1 MKMELTHLD
10 EEGRARMVDVSSK
23 PVTARRAVAEGKVVM
38 DPRIL
43 DLLREGKVAKGD
55 VLTVAKVA
63 GVMAAKRTADIVPLC
78 HPLSLSEV
86 DLSFALL
93 DGGTIEIRSTV
104 KANERT
110 GVEMEALVAVSAA
123 ALTVYDMCKAASKR
137 ITITGIRLLEKEG
150 GRSGH
155 FIASEGTKGEV
166 VAVNISEKR
175 EVPKRN
181 VREGYLKEGWG
192 LEGDAHAGE
201 WERQISLFPLEA
213 MALVPEEVRKEMTEE
228 EYSENLTIQ
237 GIPLEEL
244 RVGRRLRIGEALV
257 EILQIG
263 KGKLEGRGRP
273 WIVSR
278 EGRFGRVLEGG
289 KVKVGDEVELLG

>member
-1 MKMELTHLD
+1 MEFTHLD

-38 DPRIL
+38 DPRVL
-43 DLLREGKVAKGD
+43 ELLKEGEISKGD
-55 VLTVAKVA
+55 VLTVAKIA
-63 GVMAAKRTADIVPLC
+63 GVMAAKRTAEIVPLC

-86 DLSFALL
+86 DVSFSLR
-93 DGGTIEIRSTV
+93 DGGIVEIRSTV

-123 ALTVYDMCKAASKR
+123 ALTIYDMCKAASRR

-150 GRSGH
+150 GRSGR
-155 FIASEGTKGEV
+155 FIASEGIKGEV
-166 VAVNISEKR
+166 VAVNLSEKR
-175 EVPKRN
+175 GVPKRN
-181 VREGYLKEGWG
+181 VGSGYLKEGWG

-201 WERQISLFPLEA
+201 WERQISLFPVEA
-213 MALVPEEVRKEMTEE
+213 MALVPEEVRKEMREGE
-228 EYSENLTIQ
+228 HSENLTIQ

-244 RVGRRLRIGEALV
+244 RVGRRLRIGEAVV
-257 EILQIG
+257 EILQVG
-263 KGKLEGRGRP
+263 KGKLEPRGRA

-278 EGRFGRVLEGG
+278 EGRFGRVLKGG

>member
-1 MKMELTHLD
+1 MEFTHLD

-38 DPRIL
+38 DPRVL
-43 DLLREGKVAKGD
+43 ELLKEGEISKGD
-55 VLTVAKVA
+55 VLAVAKIA
-63 GVMAAKRTADIVPLC
+63 GVMAAKRTAEIVPLC

-86 DLSFALL
+86 DVSFSLR
-93 DGGTIEIRSTV
+93 DGGIVEIRSTV

-123 ALTVYDMCKAASKR
+123 ALTIYDMCKAASRR

-150 GRSGH
+150 GRSGR
-155 FIASEGTKGEV
+155 FIASEGIKGEV
-166 VAVNISEKR
+166 VAVNLSEKR
-175 EVPKRN
+175 GVPKSN
-181 VREGYLKEGWG
+181 VGSGYLKEGWG

-201 WERQISLFPLEA
+201 WERQISLFPVEA
-213 MALVPEEVRKEMTEE
+213 MALVPEEVRKEMREG

-244 RVGRRLRIGEALV
+244 RVGRRLRIGEAVV
-257 EILQIG
+257 EILQVG
-263 KGKLEGRGRP
+263 KGKLEPRGRA

-278 EGRFGRVLEGG
+278 EGRFGRVLKGG

>member
-1 MKMELTHLD
+1 MELTHLD

-155 FIASEGTKGEV
+155 FIASEGIKGEV